1 MFKHLKVKELHGICV
16 KIPKATVSR
25 FMNHDSWIMKKMEV
39 ERLAA
44 KNKNK
49 LGMGVNDSPK
59 ISENKNTYLKSYS
72 VWGVSFSVY
81 SDLYELW
88 NIDSSSSS
96 LALKLIIIIISSC
109 THTAPPGCLRS
120 CAAASGRGATPNS
133 PASSRPCCAGGAGSS
148 SWTRTRPPWS
158 GCWTG
163 PAGRCPRRDGESGG
177 PRPDKRRPRGRT
189 GPPPGTPAPGRRS
202 VELTEKE
209 EKNQFRR
216 EL

>member
-1 MFKHLKVKELHGICV
+1 MAFVLNFLRLLSV
-16 KIPKATVSR
+16 
-25 FMNHDSWIMKKMEV
+25 DSWIMTHEAASCKKEKQTV
-39 ERLAA
+39 D
-44 KNKNK
+44 
-49 LGMGVNDSPK
+49 GVNDSPK
-59 ISENKNTYLKSYS
+59 ISENKNIYLKSYS
-72 VWGVSFSVY
+72 VCGVSFSVY
-81 SDLYELW
+81 SDLYEPW
-88 NIDSSSSS
+88 NIYSSSSS
-96 LALKLIIIIISSC
+96 LALKLIIVVSC

-163 PAGRCPRRDGESGG
+163 PAGQCPRRDGEVGG
-177 PRPDKRRPRGRT
+177 PRPDRRRPRGRT

-202 VELTEKE
+202 VELTEE
-209 EKNQFRR
+209 EEQNQFRR